1 MSELLTTLMLG
12 GVALFLAYR
21 LYTVLGRRE
30 GHMEQTQNLDSK
42 PGKVGVEASGSH
54 LRPAFEGP
62 AAAGLESIAAFDKS
76 FDPRNFLDGARAA
89 YNLIVQAFA
98 DGDKNA
104 LRNLLAAP
112 VYDRYSTAIDERL
125 TRGERVKTEI
135 ERIASTEIIDASHEN
150 ALASVTVEFNAEI
163 ATETVDADDNRVSG
177 DLGQL
182 TDVRESWVFVR
193 RTDSLDPNWVLSSV
207 ARV

>member
-30 GHMEQTQNLDSK
+30 GHMEQTQTLDPK
-42 PGKVGVEASGSH
+42 LGKLGVEAGTSH

-62 AAAGLESIAAFDKS
+62 AAAGLESIAAADKS
-76 FDPRNFLDGARAA
+76 FDPGDFLDGARSA
-89 YNLIVQAFA
+89 YSLIVQAFA
-98 DGDKNA
+98 EGNKAA
-104 LRNLLAAP
+104 LQNLLAAP
-112 VYDRYSTAIDERL
+112 VYDRYSTAIDERAM
-125 TRGERVKTEI
+125 RGEHVKTEI

-163 ATETVDADDNRVSG
+163 ATETVDSDDKRVSG

-182 TDVRESWVFVR
+182 TNVCESWIFVR

>member
-1 MSELLTTLMLG
+1 MSELLMTLMFG

-21 LYTVLGRRE
+21 LYAALGRRE
-30 GHMEQTQNLDSK
+30 GHMGQPQSPDAK
-42 PGKVGVEASGSH
+42 PGKLGVEAGVSH

-62 AAAGLESIAAFDKS
+62 AAAGLERIAAFDKG
-76 FDPRNFLDGARAA
+76 FDPVDFLNGARAA
-89 YNLIVQAFA
+89 YGLIVQAFA

-112 VYDRYSTAIDERL
+112 VYDRYSTAIDERV
-125 TRGERVKTEI
+125 TRGEHVKTEI

-163 ATETVDADDNRVSG
+163 ATETLDSDDQRVSG

-182 TDVRESWVFVR
+182 TNVRESWVFVR
-193 RTDSLDPNWVLSSV
+193 RTDSSDPNWVLSSV
-207 ARV
+207 ARA